1 MPHVSMGTVSVSEIP
16 TSSSRSAF
24 YKYSMSLTNK
34 LAFQDLH
41 IENIPPAAM
50 SIVEIGLRLPLLKL
64 SSLENCFGLI
74 RHSLTWINWPQKA
87 HVMLSFIDN
96 IGNEHRLGCLAT
108 VLGIPRTA
116 PASNFV
122 VAARSIGV
130 AKYLHHRCVQDSE
143 IKNDS
148 DEICASCTVLSAD

>member
-1 MPHVSMGTVSVSEIP
+1 
-16 TSSSRSAF
+16 
-24 YKYSMSLTNK
+24 MSLTNK

-64 SSLENCFGLI
+64 SSFENCFGSI

-87 HVMLSFIDN
+87 HAMLSFIEN
-96 IGNEHRLGCLAT
+96 IGNEHMLGCLAT

-130 AKYLHHRCVQDSE
+130 AKYLHHRCVHDSG
-143 IKNDS
+143 IKTIETKYAHHAQYYQQIDRKNAKT
-148 DEICASCTVLSAD
+148 INATIRAL